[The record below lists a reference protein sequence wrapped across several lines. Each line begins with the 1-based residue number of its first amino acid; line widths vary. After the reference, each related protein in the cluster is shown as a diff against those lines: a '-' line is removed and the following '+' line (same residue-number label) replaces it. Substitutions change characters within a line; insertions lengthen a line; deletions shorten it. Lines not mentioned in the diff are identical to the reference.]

1 MSAARCCDGTHV
13 LNCIFDFVD
22 TDGNGLVSLLEFSSF
37 CIKEARQCHV
47 DSEEL
52 RAHFHAIDCDGS
64 GGLDFAEFEEFISDM
79 VCMTEIEA
87 KQHHD
92 ETEEQHKQGLLT
104 MAEALT
110 IYITQQVKLHKKAL
124 QEAADP
130 SDIVCPT
137 KVPLDGAG
145 LLERQKLALDYLV
158 GSIDPD
164 AKAVLD
170 FWFPESLTEA
180 MMLWFGKSPALDD
193 DIRNRFGGLVELAA
207 KGDLD
212 SWTSDPIECLALIIL
227 LDQFPR
233 NIYRHQKRM
242 YDTDAKAQSICMK
255 VLYHNY
261 HRTITPLQ
269 AIFMPCLVL
278 THSEHFH
285 HQELCVDIW
294 CHLIQHSLPVDDQ
307 LRIFGM
313 IFLNHLKV
321 VAKFGRFPHRNEIMG
336 RKTTKEEEDFLN
348 DKSFRFDLP
357 LHYTPDGRVV
367 FEETD
372 EFKAKA
378 EETAAPVTAAAPP
391 AVKVVEKKPT
401 NNNDEER
408 EVEQDSPE
416 LKKCLLT
423 TLKEWKDTLEKKFS
437 DSDAVID
444 QKCGKSAVVET
455 STSGATVGKE
465 ECSELRFGE
474 AAAPANESQN
484 GGSVQWTRSTK
495 AQRDTRKSMMAKLLT
510 PS

>member
-1 MSAARCCDGTHV
+1 MSAGTRCCDGTHV
-13 LNCIFDFVD
+13 LRCIFDFVD
-22 TDGNGLVSLLEFSSF
+22 TDGNGLVSLLEFMSF

-64 GGLDFAEFEEFISDM
+64 GGLDFAEFEEFISDL
-79 VCMTEIEA
+79 VCMTEVEE
-87 KQHHD
+87 KQHGD
-92 ETEEQHKQGLLT
+92 VSEEEHKHGRLT
-104 MAEALT
+104 MKEALT
-110 IYITQQVKLHKKAL
+110 IYITQQVKLHQKAL
-124 QEAADP
+124 ATAAKDAAD
-130 SDIVCPT
+130 IICPT
-137 KVPLDGAG
+137 KIPLDGAS

-158 GSIDPD
+158 GSIDKD

-180 MMLWFGKSPALDD
+180 MMLWFGKSPALDE
-193 DIRNRFGGLVELAA
+193 DIRRRFGGLVELAA

-212 SWTSDPIECLALIIL
+212 SWTEDPIECLALIIL

-233 NIYRHQKRM
+233 NIYRHQRRM

-294 CHLIQHSLPVDDQ
+294 CHLIQHSLPADDQ

-336 RKTTKEEEDFLN
+336 RKTTKEEDNFLN

-372 EFKAKA
+372 EFAANKDGGQ
-378 EETAAPVTAAAPP
+378 TAAPTPAP
-391 AVKVVEKKPT
+391 VVRDPSEV
-401 NNNDEER
+401 R
-408 EVEQDSPE
+408 EVEKDSQE
-416 LKKCLLT
+416 LKKSLLST
-423 TLKEWKDTLEKKFS
+423 IAGWKTTLEKKFL
-437 DSDAVID
+437 DSDKVID
-444 QKCGKSAVVET
+444 EKCGKSAVVE
-455 STSGATVGKE
+455 ATKPQTFVGKE
-465 ECSELRFGE
+465 ECAEIEFQNKE
-474 AAAPANESQN
+474 AVTANSNATAEAQ
-484 GGSVQWTRSTK
+484 VQWTRSNKT
-495 AQRDTRKSMMAKLLT
+495 QRDTRKQMMAQLLA
-510 PS
+510 PSAS

>member
-1 MSAARCCDGTHV
+1 MSGGGIRCCDGNQV
-13 LNCIFDFVD
+13 LRCIFDFVD
-22 TDGNGLVSLLEFSSF
+22 TDNNGLVSLLEFMSF

-52 RAHFHAIDCDGS
+52 RARFHAIDCDGS

-87 KQHHD
+87 KKH
-92 ETEEQHKQGLLT
+92 EEECGEQHKQGLLT
-104 MAEALT
+104 MNEALT
-110 IYITQQVKLHKKAL
+110 IYITQQVKIHQRALAAAAAGVKK
-124 QEAADP
+124 
-130 SDIVCPT
+130 IVCPT

-145 LLERQKLALDYLV
+145 LLERQKLALDYLS

-164 AKAVLD
+164 AKAVLQ
-170 FWFPESLTEA
+170 FWFPASLTEA
-180 MMLWFGKSPALDD
+180 MMLWFGKSPALDE
-193 DIRNRFGGLVELAA
+193 DIRRRFGGLVELAA

-212 SWTSDPIECLALIIL
+212 AWTSDPCECLALIIL

-233 NIYRHQKRM
+233 NIYRHKKRM
-242 YDTDAKAQSICMK
+242 YDMDAKAQSISMK

-294 CHLIQHSLPVDDQ
+294 CHLIQHSLPADDQ

-336 RKTTKEEEDFLN
+336 RKSTKEEVNFLN

-367 FEETD
+367 FEETK
-372 EFKAKA
+372 EFAENQAGAQAAKRKAQ
-378 EETAAPVTAAAPP
+378 
-391 AVKVVEKKPT
+391 KPQVQ
-401 NNNDEER
+401 ER
-408 EVEQDSPE
+408 ELAQDSPE

-423 TLKEWKDTLEKKFS
+423 TIKEWKDTLENKFT
-437 DSDAVID
+437 DSDKVID
-444 QKCGKSAVVET
+444 KKCGKSAVVGSET
-455 STSGATVGKE
+455 AANSE
-465 ECSELRFGE
+465 ECPELRFGSLG
-474 AAAPANESQN
+474 AGQANVSAN
-484 GGSVQWTRSTK
+484 STGSEPVKWVRSTR
-495 AQRDTRKSMMAKLLT
+495 AERETRKSMMAKMLA
-510 PS
+510 PHS